1 MRKVSRSEADRRWN
15 LFARELEDI
24 LAARG
29 CALGRICTSTSVNP
43 AKVLRLRESLSQ
55 KQPKCFP
62 LLPTSEVDEI
72 ILAFALT
79 PAEQLRL
86 HTSVLVTA
94 MERVLV
100 NRLDPDNAL
109 LAAEQLFPII
119 LGVLQQQRHASEGLG
134 LYIAAPLSPPPAR
147 PRVRKAVPV
156 RTRE

>member
-1 MRKVSRSEADRRWN
+1 MRKVVRNPSDRRWN

-29 CALGRICTSTSVNP
+29 CPLGRISTCTSVNP

-55 KQPKCFP
+55 RHPKAFP
-62 LLPTSEVDEI
+62 LLPLREIDEI

-79 PAEQLRL
+79 PSEQLRL
-86 HTSVLVTA
+86 HASTLVTA

-100 NRLDPDNAL
+100 NCIDTENAL

-119 LGVLQQQRHASEGLG
+119 LNALQEHRMEPAGLG
-134 LYIAAPLSPPPAR
+134 HYTRAPAGALVAG
-147 PRVRKAVPV
+147 
-156 RTRE
+156 TNDFDEG